1 MNLVFRLLDK
11 EGYIAEEPLA
21 NSSYYREYFNND
33 VVFLDKIDSI
43 GCGKIDTH
51 RVIEPAEFLF
61 FEEVDSLVDQC
72 VHFHKGKWPFTWDDR
87 YIHLNEQ
94 RKWDLVSSEQ
104 PAVYYA
110 DFERAAVRLG
120 YVKTK
125 TECYT
130 KNTEELTTE
139 EFPLWDGKGYPS
151 VGMKLTVSNSFDTP
165 MIIIDIIEC
174 SDGNDTQY
182 LLAEE
187 TTNVHHLFFK
197 EDLRTLVKD
206 PREAFCEK
214 MLKEVQGSHPD
225 FAQDT
230 TWDVEELA
238 GWCWDELKGGDGAGY

>member
-1 MNLVFRLLDK
+1 MNLVFRLIDK
-11 EGYIAEEPLA
+11 EGYLGNGNINEFLYEEH
-21 NSSYYREYFNND
+21 FIND
-33 VVFLDKIDSI
+33 VVILDIIDVDGEGYI
-43 GCGKIDTH
+43 GDDCIIATT
-51 RVIEPAEFLF
+51 EFKF
-61 FEEVDSLVDQC
+61 FEEISSLVEQC
-72 VHFHKGKWPFTWDDR
+72 VHTHKGKWKFNYCDR
-87 YIHLNEQ
+87 YMH
-94 RKWDLVSSEQ
+94 WDKKKGWNLTHGK
-104 PAVYYA
+104 AVYYT

-125 TECYT
+125 EECYT
-130 KNTEELTTE
+130 KNTEELATE

-151 VGMKLTVSNSFDTP
+151 VGMKLTVSNSFDAP
-165 MIIIDIIEC
+165 MVLINIIVC
-174 SDGNDTQY
+174 SNGNDTQY

-238 GWCWDELKGGDGAGY
+238 GWCWDELKGGDGAGN